1 MQLLLGLILTLTF
14 SISTGEVKVLTMAEG
29 EKVSMDCTLLMSRGA
44 DYYFYWYRQYPGS
57 ALQYILRRGG
67 QTTVARR
74 MQGRADE
81 VDEGGQR
88 QSRGKERMMARVEV
102 KQGSDKHRAQE
113 AGDT

>member
-29 EKVSMDCTLLMSRGA
+29 EKVSMDCTFRTSSGA
-44 DYYFYWYRQYPGS
+44 DYYFYWYRQYPG
-57 ALQYILRRGG
+57 G

-74 MQGRADE
+74 MQGWANE

-88 QSRGKERMMARVEV
+88 QNWWINLTGEGEDDGEGRG
-102 KQGSDKHRAQE
+102 E
-113 AGDT
+113 AGLR